1 MTKRSLL
8 AVAIATLGIQSVQA
22 APFLPMD
29 ARGLA
34 MGNTGVASAKRAH
47 APAYN
52 PSLLSQASED
62 DDFALIFPQVGVNLA
77 DEEELVDS
85 AQDINDD
92 IVPRFEDLFDDGQA
106 GNFSD
111 NVEALANAADAL
123 ASQIANIN
131 VNDGRT
137 ALQKANDLRAAAN
150 SFDTNLNSV
159 NNRLAEVNTVTSDL
173 TKSLNS
179 ISGDPLRGRLGI
191 GAALAIPSK
200 SFAAALSLSGDV
212 TFSGRAFFTQ
222 EDQNLI
228 NAYGQAASGYVQTA
242 LDENISNQIN
252 TIAQNVEDGAPVNNS
267 QITAIAN
274 SVDQVANY
282 TSPDTVTTAAGDIR
296 IFNNGELSA
305 EAKDADLNSQVQ
317 VVAVAVAELA
327 LSFSREFE
335 IYGENVAIGITPK
348 LQKVSTL
355 HYASEMDNE
364 DDIETD
370 DIEDSR
376 EDYSKVNLDIGAS
389 YRFGSEGNWMIGLVG
404 KNLLGGE
411 FDYADAEVKG
421 SPVRDYDNNP
431 ATPATPLYLKG
442 GSIALDPQYR
452 AGVSYNS
459 DWFNIAADIDLT
471 ENDPVAFENPTQ
483 YAAIGAE
490 LDIFSTLQLRLGYRT
505 NMSVADAD
513 MVSVG
518 FGLSP
523 FGIHLDIAAMAN
535 PSDPEKEAGV
545 ALETGFYF

>member
-62 DDFALIFPQVGVNLA
+62 DDFALLFPQLGVSVA
-77 DEEELVDS
+77 DEEELIDEAQTISDDIFPAFEKAVDGVSGGSAGLSANLDTLSGSVQNLLNELEKATPDPAQVKILNDIVKGNFAAVNSDLNVTDS
-85 AQDINDD
+85 A
-92 IVPRFEDLFDDGQA
+92 
-106 GNFSD
+106 
-111 NVEALANAADAL
+111 
-123 ASQIANIN
+123 
-131 VNDGRT
+131 VND
-137 ALQKANDLRAAAN
+137 
-150 SFDTNLNSV
+150 
-159 NNRLAEVNTVTSDL
+159 L
-173 TKSLNS
+173 TDSLS
-179 ISGDPLRGRLGI
+179 RISGNPLSARLGV
-191 GAALAIPSK
+191 GGALAIPSK
-200 SFAAALSLSGDV
+200 NFAAAVSLSGSANVSARVNFTDRDLDLLGSYVPAAQAYLNKAQDV
-212 TFSGRAFFTQ
+212 TNEVSATVDDGVVTPEQ
-222 EDQNLI
+222 L
-228 NAYGQAASGYVQTA
+228 VQ
-242 LDENISNQIN
+242 LQ
-252 TIAQNVEDGAPVNNS
+252 
-267 QITAIAN
+267 N
-274 SVDQVANY
+274 SVDELKGFDYATTDG
-282 TSPDTVTTAAGDIR
+282 TSI
-296 IFNNGELSA
+296 IENGELTDDASN
-305 EAKDADLNSQVQ
+305 ADLTSTAE
-317 VVAVAVAELA
+317 VVAVAVAEVA
-327 LSFSREFE
+327 LSFSREFD
-335 IYGENVAIGITPK
+335 IAGEKVSFGLTPK
-348 LQKVSTL
+348 LQKVSTF
-355 HYASEMDNE
+355 HYADEVDGFE
-364 DDIETD
+364 DVESD

-389 YRFGSEGNWMIGLVG
+389 YRFGSEGNWMLGLVG

-411 FDYADAEVKG
+411 FDYADVVVTPKDSNG
-421 SPVRDYDNNP
+421 NP
-431 ATPATPLYLKG
+431 DPLKQPYVIKG
-442 GSIALDPQYR
+442 GSVSLDPQFR
-452 AGVSYNS
+452 AGVAYNS

-505 NMSVADAD
+505 NMSVTDAD